1 MVELRRGRVGPIG
14 SAKFNFKAHS
24 KPFRQVAFPSA
35 STRGRPSLFLIV
47 SLGCPAEA
55 ISRLQLLVQGWMR
68 DLKRCNE
75 RVSLGNF
82 QGTSLKMAFGARV
95 QVVKRDRSQH
105 KVLRAREA
113 EVSC

>member
-1 MVELRRGRVGPIG
+1 
-14 SAKFNFKAHS
+14 
-24 KPFRQVAFPSA
+24 
-35 STRGRPSLFLIV
+35 
-47 SLGCPAEA
+47 
-55 ISRLQLLVQGWMR
+55 MR